1 MKSAKV
7 LQLAMASA
15 LGFSLVL
22 TGCSSTTT
30 KEASSTSDSKKVTLE
45 FWNGFTGPD
54 GNDMKKIV
62 DGFNKQYEG
71 KIEIKTQ
78 TMKWDQFYDKIRT
91 VVNSGTAPDVAAMH
105 LDQVPR
111 MASKGV
117 LTPLDD
123 LLKDSDLKKEDFIP
137 QVWDAGIYES
147 KRYSVPLDVHPIALY
162 YNVDLLKKEGFDKPP
177 ATMADFVKIAKA
189 TTKDTDGDG
198 KIDQWGFGMPT
209 LWPANLMYYST
220 LRQFGG
226 ESVSKDGMTAL
237 YNDDKGVKALQTL
250 SDLIYK
256 DKISP
261 EKIQADGEV
270 TLFKQGK
277 MAMTINGIWMI
288 NGFKEQQGLNF
299 AAAAIPQFGDMPATW
314 ANSHNFVIPK
324 QKKDD
329 PEKTKAAITFINY
342 VTSNSIEWAKG
353 GQIPAKN
360 SVRDSAEF
368 KALKEQSAIAE
379 QVPYLVFPPASP
391 TYVDVWAPA
400 ETAINKA
407 LLGQMTPQAALD
419 EAKDKG
425 EKAAKAAK

>member
-1 MKSAKV
+1 MKKRNMSRVAIASLLGASLLMTACSNDKD
-7 LQLAMASA
+7 ASA
-15 LGFSLVL
+15 PAAG
-22 TGCSSTTT
+22 G
-30 KEASSTSDSKKVTLE
+30 EITLE

-62 DGFNKQYEG
+62 DAFNQENDG
-71 KIEIKTQ
+71 KIEVKTQ

-91 VVNSGTAPDVAAMH
+91 VVSSGNAPDVAVMH
-105 LDQVPR
+105 LDQMPR

-123 LLKDSDLKKEDFIP
+123 LLADANLKKEDFIP
-137 QVWDAGIYES
+137 QVWDAGIYEG

-162 YNVDLLKKEGFDKPP
+162 YNVDLLKKAGFDKPP
-177 ATMADFVKIAKA
+177 ATLEDFVKIGKA
-189 TTKDTDGDG
+189 TTMDTNGDG
-198 KIDQWGFGMPT
+198 TPDQWGFGMPT
-209 LWPANLMYYST
+209 LWPSQLMYYSA

-226 ESVSKDGMTAL
+226 ESVTPDGKTAL
-237 YNDDKGVKALQTL
+237 YNDEKGVKALQTL
-250 SDLIYK
+250 VDIVQK

-261 EKIQADGEV
+261 EKIQQDGEV
-270 TLFKQGK
+270 TLFRQGK
-277 MAMTINGIWMI
+277 LAMTINGIWMI
-288 NGFKEQQGLNF
+288 NGFKEQKDLNF
-299 AAAAIPQFGDMPATW
+299 AAAPIPQFGDTKATW

-324 QKKDD
+324 QKKED
-329 PEKTKAAITFINY
+329 PQKTKAAMQFINY
-342 VTSNSIEWAKG
+342 VTSHSLDWAKA

-391 TYVDVWAPA
+391 TYVDVWVPA
-400 ETAINKA
+400 EQAVNKA
-407 LLGQMTPQAALD
+407 LLGQMQPKPALD

-425 EKAAKAAK
+425 EKAAKAAQ

>member
-1 MKSAKV
+1 MMRNNWTKV
-7 LQLAMASA
+7 MMASV
-15 LGFSLVL
+15 LTGSLVL
-22 TGCSSTTT
+22 AGCSSDT
-30 KEASSTSDSKKVTLE
+30 KDTASEGDSAGKVTLE

-62 DGFNKQYEG
+62 DEFNQKNAG
-71 KIEIKTQ
+71 KIEVKTQ

-91 VVNSGTAPDVAAMH
+91 VVSSGNAPDVAVMH
-105 LDQVPR
+105 LDQMPR
-111 MASKGV
+111 MASKGL
-117 LTPLDD
+117 LTPLDE
-123 LLKDSDLKKEDFIP
+123 LVKDADLKKEDFIP
-137 QVWDAGIYES
+137 QVWEAGLYEG

-162 YNVDLLKKEGFDKPP
+162 YNVDLLKKEGIEKPP
-177 ATMADFVKIAKA
+177 ATLEEFVKVAKA

-209 LWPANLMYYST
+209 LWPSQLMFYSAI
-220 LRQFGG
+220 RQNGG
-226 ESVSKDGMTAL
+226 ESVSPDGTKAL
-237 YNDDKGVKALQTL
+237 YNDEKGVKSLQTFV
-250 SDLIYK
+250 DFIYK

-261 EKIQADGEV
+261 EKIQQDGEV
-270 TLFKQGK
+270 TLFRQGK

-299 AAAAIPQFGDMPATW
+299 AAAPIPQFGEQKATW
-314 ANSHNFVIPK
+314 AGSHNFVIPK
-324 QKKDD
+324 QKKEDKA
-329 PEKTKAAITFINY
+329 KTEAAAEFIKY
-342 VTSNSIEWAKG
+342 VTSNSMAWAKA

-360 SVRDSAEF
+360 SVRDSADF

-391 TYVDVWAPA
+391 TYVDVWVPA
-400 ETAINKA
+400 EQGVNKA
-407 LLGQMTPQAALD
+407 LLGQMQPKQALD